1 MKIRPTSELQALW
14 VGPFLPLL
22 VQKLQRRIEPWFAL
36 QETVDLLTIC
46 LNSKPPK
53 EWVFR

>member
-1 MKIRPTSELQALW
+1 MKIRLTSELQALW
-14 VGPFLPLL
+14 VGLFLRPL